1 MPHFRTSWEE
11 DSYMKHLYN
20 YMEQRE
26 TLEEQQE
33 IVEEERIRDLYAAVL
48 REMVAKHGP
57 VRTRRG
63 MLAKDGWETV
73 V

>member
-1 MPHFRTSWEE
+1 MPHFRNLWEE

-33 IVEEERIRDLYAAVL
+33 IVEEERIRGLYAAVMKEL
-48 REMVAKHGP
+48 IAKHGP

-63 MLAKDGWETV
+63 MLAAE
-73 V
+73 